1 MDEDIFKKIRA
12 LKKHLEML
20 HDELDEIPQ
29 MLDDGPYLA
38 SYDILTYENQGTPNP
53 AWQDKCDEW
62 IAAGRDFSDLVNN
75 LNTVRSD
82 DLLIQLKVILD
93 TNIEFEAVKARSEW
107 SDSWEYRRTN
117 EKVLLE
123 KLLHVFRERNIHE
136 SAQLLNQFLD
146 HSIWPIQVINT
157 LGVVGN
163 KDSVERLRKKLKSDW
178 DLEREAA
185 RRVLPGLEQDILS
198 RD

>member
-1 MDEDIFKKIRA
+1 M
-12 LKKHLEML
+12 
-20 HDELDEIPQ
+20 
-29 MLDDGPYLA
+29 
-38 SYDILTYENQGTPNP
+38 
-53 AWQDKCDEW
+53 
-62 IAAGRDFSDLVNN
+62 
-75 LNTVRSD
+75 
-82 DLLIQLKVILD
+82 
-93 TNIEFEAVKARSEW
+93 
-107 SDSWEYRRTN
+107 
-117 EKVLLE
+117 E
-123 KLLHVFRERNIHE
+123 KLLYIFGERKIHE

-146 HSIWPIQVINT
+146 HNIWPIQVINT

>member
-1 MDEDIFKKIRA
+1 
-12 LKKHLEML
+12 
-20 HDELDEIPQ
+20 

-38 SYDILTYENQGTPNP
+38 SYDILTHENQGTPNP

-123 KLLHVFRERNIHE
+123 KLLYVFRERNIHE

-146 HSIWPIQVINT
+146 HNIWPIQVINT